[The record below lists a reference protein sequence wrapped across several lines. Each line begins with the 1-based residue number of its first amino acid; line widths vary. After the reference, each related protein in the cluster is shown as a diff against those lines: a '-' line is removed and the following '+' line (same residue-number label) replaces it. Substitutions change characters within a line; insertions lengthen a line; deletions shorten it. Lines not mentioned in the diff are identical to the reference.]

1 MTSVAT
7 VSRVLVGVDF
17 DQASASA
24 VKMAGVFASVWD
36 ARVTILHSAAYEAPA
51 YFTAD
56 QIELLAADREQSR
69 AGLADQLRAF
79 AGEHLVHAV
88 DVMVDDGRPE
98 DAIVRMA
105 AEFDLVVVGTHRR
118 QGARRWWLGSVAEA
132 VVRRSTRPVLVVPAD
147 AQIPDTHR
155 PISIFAGGDDL
166 EAADPWIDVL
176 RSTFL
181 AQVVRLPAIHKCVPE
196 RLQNADVI
204 VLAIPTAVDAR
215 ARFDAI
221 VQVLRDCVRP
231 VLFVPS
237 TAGSSKGAGHDC

>member
-17 DQASASA
+17 DQASAAA

-56 QIELLAADREQSR
+56 QIEMLEADRAQSR

-79 AGEHLVHAV
+79 AGKHLAHAV
-88 DVMVDDGRPE
+88 DVIVDEGLPG
-98 DAIVRMA
+98 DAIVRTSA
-105 AEFDLVVVGTHRR
+105 AFDLIIVGTHRR

-132 VVRRSTRPVLVVPAD
+132 VVRRSPRPVFVVPAD
-147 AQIPDTHR
+147 ARIPETHR
-155 PISIFAGGDDL
+155 PISILAAGEDRELTQPWLDL
-166 EAADPWIDVL
+166 L
-176 RSTFL
+176 LSTFL
-181 AQVVRLPAIHKCVPE
+181 GHVIRSPVIQKSAPD
-196 RLQNADVI
+196 RLQNADLI
-204 VLAIPTAVDAR
+204 VLAMPTEVDAH
-215 ARFDAI
+215 AGFDAI

-237 TAGSSKGAGHDC
+237 NGGDLRRE